1 MPLLD
6 RKIYFY
12 DPEKSC
18 FPVKRPQSP
27 VLDGHYEKVTKAA
40 NKYFYIPSFLP
51 SGIKGAQVVS

>member
-51 SGIKGAQVVS
+51 SGI